1 MEKDSFSA
9 LFLSSMHPHISEAP
23 FPQPT
28 TPPLPQFALLV
39 QGHVLQPLSHKA
51 LHVKHAILCLAF
63 LFGGASPNYRC
74 KLGPSFAAVYICM
87 GHPPCFLPCLFT
99 DKFYGLGSIERA
111 LEPIRSAFVAACCAA
126 WMYRSRLDGNRCDP
140 LYKRGAQNALGC
152 YKTYNIRSEALVFY
166 EVGGGGKGTLQ
177 AML

>member
-9 LFLSSMHPHISEAP
+9 LFLSSMHPHILEAP

-51 LHVKHAILCLAF
+51 LHVKHAIPCLAF

-74 KLGPSFAAVYICM
+74 KLGPGLAAV
-87 GHPPCFLPCLFT
+87 
-99 DKFYGLGSIERA
+99 
-111 LEPIRSAFVAACCAA
+111 
-126 WMYRSRLDGNRCDP
+126 
-140 LYKRGAQNALGC
+140 
-152 YKTYNIRSEALVFY
+152 
-166 EVGGGGKGTLQ
+166 
-177 AML
+177 